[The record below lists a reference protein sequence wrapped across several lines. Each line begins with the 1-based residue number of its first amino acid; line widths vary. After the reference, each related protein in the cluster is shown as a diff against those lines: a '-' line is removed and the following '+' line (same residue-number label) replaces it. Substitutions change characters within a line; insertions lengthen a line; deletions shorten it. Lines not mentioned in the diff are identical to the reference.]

1 MAWGEH
7 LKKFF
12 SDSIV
17 QPNQKHWKTFVCP
30 VYVLESNLQSGHIQN
45 KWKKRSRVGIYL
57 GRYLQHSQSVALML
71 EKNTG
76 LVSPQFHL
84 SFDPSFYTVKQDKLD
99 SKCELKAGFVTQR
112 EPNALSNPSKG
123 VGKNGKRAPPEEH
136 TDQTPPNLSPTQ
148 PGEDFIPDAVP
159 KSLLKRR

>member
-1 MAWGEH
+1 MADDVLNETPSFQNG
-7 LKKFF
+7 LRRTPQKVF

-99 SKCELKAGFVTQR
+99 SKWQLKAGLV
-112 EPNALSNPSKG
+112 N
-123 VGKNGKRAPPEEH
+123 
-136 TDQTPPNLSPTQ
+136 
-148 PGEDFIPDAVP
+148 
-159 KSLLKRR
+159 